1 MENIRIKKPKVYYID
16 NFSPRGILKVYNA
29 LGKNFD
35 SDVAVA
41 IDCDAVCGLGFQSE
55 IANKI
60 VNRLDAT
67 VVVGSN
73 ENGSV
78 LKIDGLDHSI
88 DVLDMEAEIPLK
100 ISERGHLQGVC
111 FVGDRIQK
119 YKNVLVLSG
128 FCDSRTS
135 EFGGAIKNLA
145 IGLASR
151 YGKAWIYSAGFTKD
165 PDVMWSHS
173 ANTNEFIESIAEAGK
188 GVIDY
193 ISRGNIAYINIL
205 NVGDDNSG
213 GCKIVASVDPVA
225 LDSACLD
232 FFKQE
237 MRGEKKDSAI
247 QQAEKN
253 MEYLLECSENLA
265 VGERDYELVKI

>member
-16 NFSPRGILKVYNA
+16 NASPRGILKAYNA

-41 IDCDAVCGLGFQSE
+41 IDCDNGLAFPAE
-55 IANKI
+55 I
-60 VNRLDAT
+60 VNRIVDRLDAT
-67 VVVGSN
+67 VVVGANISDN
-73 ENGSV
+73 P

-119 YKNVLVLSG
+119 YKNILVLSR
-128 FCDSRTS
+128 FCDSVTS
-135 EFGGAIKNLA
+135 EFCGAIKNLA
-145 IGLASR
+145 IGMASR

-205 NVGDDNSG
+205 NVGNDGSD

-225 LDSACLD
+225 LDSACFD
-232 FFKQE
+232 FFKQAT
-237 MRGEKKDSAI
+237 RGDNKNSAV

-253 MEYLLECSENLA
+253 MEYLLEYSENFA